1 MESLTRP
8 SATLSRGE
16 RARATGVVVLVG
28 LLLCIVATFSSA
40 FQAPVR
46 DQSAAAS
53 LDRDLN
59 EITITQLHA
68 MYASGKYTVTQVT
81 QAYLDRIA
89 RYDDVYNAFLYVD
102 TAGALATAA
111 AEDAAKK
118 NAGSRFVPGPL
129 WGVPIAIKG
138 NTSVKGFVT
147 TNGWEGYRLPGRELI
162 APADATI
169 VAKLKAAGA
178 VILGHTNLPDFAAAD
193 TTMSSAGGRTGNAYN
208 WRFSPGGSSGGT
220 ATAVSANLAVLGT
233 GTDTS
238 NSIRL
243 PAGASGLVGV
253 LPTRGLVSINGIHP
267 LDWLLDN
274 AGPLARSV
282 TDAAIALSVM
292 TGEDPKDFRTQG
304 ATAKAQ
310 RGPYTQ
316 YLKKDALK
324 GKRFGVPAF
333 IMADAS
339 LRPET
344 RSMFMKAIEG
354 LRVAGATVVFDDGIL
369 PAVFENLTKAIQ
381 TELYGRQGLEQFLED
396 FGPPQYHST
405 AQYARA
411 TGSVIPLMFSSSL
424 RLLQSDPAAD
434 RNFFEPQHRALDAYH
449 ETRDRLHLDGFV
461 YPALQMPPNDE
472 TIPGRRSEGPHTR
485 TGWVNTIGVPAVVV
499 PAGFYSDGLPF
510 GIEFSG
516 RQWKDGD
523 LLGFAYSYEQAT
535 QYRKPPTLQ

>member
-1 MESLTRP
+1 VSTP
-8 SATLSRGE
+8 
-16 RARATGVVVLVG
+16 
-28 LLLCIVATFSSA
+28 
-40 FQAPVR
+40 QAAR
-46 DQSAAAS
+46 DQFATTSIE
-53 LDRDLN
+53 RDLE
-59 EITITQLHA
+59 EITIAKLQA

-81 QAYLDRIA
+81 EAYLNRIA
-89 RYDDVYNAFLYVD
+89 RYDSVYRAFIYVD
-102 TAGALATAA
+102 RSGALATATS
-111 AEDAAKK
+111 EDVARKS
-118 NAGSRFVPGPL
+118 AGSRFTFTPL
-129 WGVPIAIKG
+129 WGVPIVIKG

-147 TNGWEGYRLPGRELI
+147 TNGWEGYRIPGRELI

-178 VILGHTNLPDFAAAD
+178 IILGHTNLPDFAAAD
-193 TTMSSAGGRTGNAYN
+193 TTMSSVGGRTGNAYN

-274 AGPLARSV
+274 AGPLARNV

-292 TGEDPKDFRTQG
+292 VGEDPKDFRTQG
-304 ATAKAQ
+304 SVAKAQ
-310 RGPYTQ
+310 RGPFTQ

-324 GKRFGVPAF
+324 GKRLGVPAF
-333 IMADAS
+333 IMADAM

-344 RSMFMKAIEG
+344 RAMFMKAIEG
-354 LRVAGATVVFDDGIL
+354 VQAAGATVVVDPSIL
-369 PAVFENLTKAIQ
+369 PASFETLTKAIQ
-381 TELYGRQGLEQFLED
+381 TEPYARQGIEQFLQD
-396 FGPPQYHST
+396 FGPSQYHST
-405 AQYARA
+405 TEYSRA
-411 TGSVIPLMFSSSL
+411 TGSSFPLFFAGPAL
-424 RLLQSDPAAD
+424 TLTTDPGAD
-434 RNFFEPQHRALDAYH
+434 RNFFEPQRRALVTYH
-449 ETRDRLHLDGFV
+449 ETLDRNRLDGFV

-472 TIPGRRSEGPHTR
+472 TLPGRRSEGPHTN
-485 TGWVNTIGVPAVVV
+485 TGWVNTIGVPAIVV
-499 PAGFYSDGLPF
+499 PAGAYMDGLPF

-523 LLGFAYSYEQAT
+523 LLGLAFAYEQAT
-535 QYRKPPTLQ
+535 LSRKAPVLTTSPR